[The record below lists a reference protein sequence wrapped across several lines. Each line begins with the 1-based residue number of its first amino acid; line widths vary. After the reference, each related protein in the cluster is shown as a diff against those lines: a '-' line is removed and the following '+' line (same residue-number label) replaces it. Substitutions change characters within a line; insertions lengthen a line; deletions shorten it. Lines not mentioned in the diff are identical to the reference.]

1 MQSVGLLSIHSCSE
15 SLESVSNDLDVQSGS
30 MMCPHCSSLCPSI
43 GKVNKNWYALCRC
56 GTYIQQCN
64 SVEDY
69 CD

>member
-1 MQSVGLLSIHSCSE
+1 MQSISLPSIRSYIE
-15 SLESVSNDLDVQSGS
+15 SLESVSNDLDAQSAS
-30 MMCPHCSSLCPSI
+30 MMCPHCGSLCPSI

-64 SVEDY
+64 NAEDY

>member
-1 MQSVGLLSIHSCSE
+1 MQSISLLSARSRSE
-15 SLESVSNDLDVQSGS
+15 SLEYASNDLDAQSS
-30 MMCPHCSSLCPSI
+30 STTCPHCGDLCPLI